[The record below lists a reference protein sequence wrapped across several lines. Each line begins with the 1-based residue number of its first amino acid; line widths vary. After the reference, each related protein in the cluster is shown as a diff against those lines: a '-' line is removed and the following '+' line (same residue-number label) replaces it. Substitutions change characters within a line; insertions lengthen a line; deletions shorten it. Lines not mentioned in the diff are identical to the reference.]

1 MHTIGLVFQSYVYP
15 TGYLTFPLDKRSFPR
30 LGDQPPDHV
39 SPLSGWVLPYPAG
52 YGFPRPFGCRRSLLG
67 RPVPAVELARSC
79 DRVTGCLQTTTGL
92 PQRGCHVPHREDTC
106 GELAS
111 LRRERGTVSAG
122 PLRPADHR
130 SYKDVSV
137 TFVPFMRY
145 DASTKASRVFNSAP
159 TFPRR
164 DFGCDS
170 LLSLCFYDLLKTPRL
185 LTTPR
190 PYGNRRLVLA
200 WSGLFITSFHV

>member
-1 MHTIGLVFQSYVYP
+1 M
-15 TGYLTFPLDKRSFPR
+15 
-30 LGDQPPDHV
+30 
-39 SPLSGWVLPYPAG
+39 
-52 YGFPRPFGCRRSLLG
+52 
-67 RPVPAVELARSC
+67 
-79 DRVTGCLQTTTGL
+79 
-92 PQRGCHVPHREDTC
+92 

-111 LRRERGTVSAG
+111 LRRELGTLSAG

-137 TFVPFMRY
+137 TFVPLMHY
-145 DASTKASRVFNSAP
+145 DASTKASQVFNSAP

-164 DFGCDS
+164 DFGCDC
-170 LLSLCFYDLLKTPRL
+170 LLSLCFYGLLKTPQL

-200 WSGLFITSFHV
+200 WSRFCITSFRVETLDLCDLVSH

>member
-1 MHTIGLVFQSYVYP
+1 MDSPCLSAAGLRFLRLP
-15 TGYLTFPLDKRSFPR
+15 T
-30 LGDQPPDHV
+30 
-39 SPLSGWVLPYPAG
+39 
-52 YGFPRPFGCRRSLLG
+52 
-67 RPVPAVELARSC
+67 PAVECARSY
-79 DRVTGCLQTTTGL
+79 DKVTGVSR
-92 PQRGCHVPHREDTC
+92 PQRGYHVSHRQDTL

-111 LRRERGTVSAG
+111 LRRERGTVSAR
-122 PLRPADHR
+122 PLTLADH
-130 SYKDVSV
+130 SSLKDVPV
-137 TFVPFMRY
+137 TCVPLMHY
-145 DASTKASRVFNSAP
+145 GASTKASRVFNSVP

-200 WSGLFITSFHV
+200 WSRLFVTSFRVETLDLCDLVSH

>member
-1 MHTIGLVFQSYVYP
+1 MCGALSILVKPDNVYRQE
-15 TGYLTFPLDKRSFPR
+15 TL
-30 LGDQPPDHV
+30 
-39 SPLSGWVLPYPAG
+39 
-52 YGFPRPFGCRRSLLG
+52 
-67 RPVPAVELARSC
+67 
-79 DRVTGCLQTTTGL
+79 
-92 PQRGCHVPHREDTC
+92 

-111 LRRERGTVSAG
+111 LRRELGTLSAG

-137 TFVPFMRY
+137 TFVPLMRY
-145 DASTKASRVFNSAP
+145 DASTKASWVFNSAP

-164 DFGCDS
+164 DFGCDC
-170 LLSLCFYDLLKTPRL
+170 LLSLCFYGLLKTPRL

>member
-1 MHTIGLVFQSYVYP
+1 MGLLARARPQW
-15 TGYLTFPLDKRSFPR
+15 GY
-30 LGDQPPDHV
+30 HV
-39 SPLSGWVLPYPAG
+39 S
-52 YGFPRPFGCRRSLLG
+52 
-67 RPVPAVELARSC
+67 
-79 DRVTGCLQTTTGL
+79 
-92 PQRGCHVPHREDTC
+92 HRQDAL

-111 LRRERGTVSAG
+111 LRRERGTVSG
-122 PLRPADHR
+122 EPLTSPDPYSDKDSHCHIRPL
-130 SYKDVSV
+130 
-137 TFVPFMRY
+137 FCY

-170 LLSLCFYDLLKTPRL
+170 LLSLCFYGLLKTPRL

-200 WSGLFITSFHV
+200 WSRLLITSFRVETLDLCDLVSH

>member
-1 MHTIGLVFQSYVYP
+1 ML
-15 TGYLTFPLDKRSFPR
+15 
-30 LGDQPPDHV
+30 
-39 SPLSGWVLPYPAG
+39 
-52 YGFPRPFGCRRSLLG
+52 
-67 RPVPAVELARSC
+67 
-79 DRVTGCLQTTTGL
+79 
-92 PQRGCHVPHREDTC
+92 

-111 LRRERGTVSAG
+111 LRRERGTVSG
-122 PLRPADHR
+122 EPLTSPDPYSGKDSHCHIRPL
-130 SYKDVSV
+130 
-137 TFVPFMRY
+137 FCY
-145 DASTKASRVFNSAP
+145 DASTKASRVFNSVP